1 MTGRPHPWEA
11 NYPRGVSW
19 DVPIPTGTL
28 PALLDRAIARYA
40 NRPALQFRNRRMI
53 FAELGARVDRL
64 ARGLAAL
71 GILPG
76 DAVALL
82 IPNSPAHPISFFAT
96 LRLGARVVHL
106 SPLDPARVIQRKL
119 ADSGART
126 LITANLPGVLPQA
139 LAARAAGAI
148 DRLIVAED
156 SDWGP
161 GGHDAAVPAGA
172 RTLRDLDGPDLE
184 WPHVEPSD
192 VALLQYTGGT
202 TGAPRAA
209 MLTHAN
215 LTAAVGIYDAWA
227 NGTSR
232 AYAPT
237 DRVMCVLPL
246 FHIYALTAVML
257 RAISNGVE
265 LVLRPR
271 FDPELAL
278 DDIEHGRCT
287 HFNGVPTMWIAL
299 INHPGAASRDLS
311 SLKVASSGG
320 AALPPEVGAEF
331 QRLTGLQ
338 LAGGWGMTETSP
350 AGTNLLPDRLQAQG
364 EIGVPL
370 PGIEMDVVAL
380 DDPGLVLPAGEIG
393 ELRIRGPNVT
403 PGYWR
408 RPDETEA
415 AFIGD
420 WFLTGDVGR
429 MDADGVFTIVDRKKD
444 MIISGGFNVYPRNIE
459 DAIHEHPNVREAAV
473 IGIPDP
479 RRGQAAKA
487 FVSLRDGAP
496 PLTLD
501 ALREFLADKLGRH
514 EMPTALEVRDVLPHT
529 PVGKLAKRDLVAA
542 EAAREGAGA
551 SG

>member
-1 MTGRPHPWEA
+1 MTRPHSWEA
-11 NYPRGVSW
+11 SYPPGLRW
-19 DVPIPTGTL
+19 DAPIPTGTL
-28 PALLDRAIARYA
+28 PALLDRAVAAYA
-40 NRPALQFRNRRMI
+40 ARPALEFRGQRMT

-71 GILPG
+71 GLLPG

-82 IPNSPAHPISFFAT
+82 LPNSPAHPIAFFAV
-96 LRLGARVVHL
+96 LRIGGRVVHL
-106 SPLDPARVIQRKL
+106 SPLDPARTIQRKL

-139 LAARAAGAI
+139 LAARASGAV

-156 SDWGP
+156 ADWGP
-161 GGHDAAVPAGA
+161 GGHDAAVPPGA

-184 WPHVEPSD
+184 LPAPEPQD
-192 VALLQYTGGT
+192 VAVLQYTGGT

-227 NGTSR
+227 NGIGR
-232 AYAPT
+232 AYVPT

-246 FHIYALTAVML
+246 FHIYALTAVLL
-257 RAISNGVE
+257 RALANGTE
-265 LVLRPR
+265 LLLRPR
-271 FDPELAL
+271 FDAATAL

-287 HFNGVPTMWIAL
+287 HFYGVPTLWIAL
-299 INHPGAASRDLS
+299 VGHPGADRRDLS
-311 SLKVASSGG
+311 ALKVASSGG
-320 AALPPEVGAEF
+320 AALPPDVGARF
-331 QRLTGLQ
+331 TALTGLH

-350 AGTNLLPDRLQAQG
+350 AGTNLLPDRPQAPG

-380 DDPGLVLPAGEIG
+380 DDPGLVLPPGEIG

-403 PGYWR
+403 TGYWR

-429 MDADGVFTIVDRKKD
+429 MDEAGVFTIVDRKKD
-444 MIISGGFNVYPRNIE
+444 MIISGGFNVYPRSIE
-459 DAIHEHPNVREAAV
+459 DAIHEHPDVREAAV
-473 IGIPDP
+473 IGVPDP
-479 RRGQAAKA
+479 YRGQAAKA
-487 FVSLRDGAP
+487 FVILRDGAAP
-496 PLTLD
+496 MGLD
-501 ALREFLADKLGRH
+501 ALRAFLADKLGRH
-514 EMPTALEVRDVLPHT
+514 EMPTALEVRESLPHT

-542 EAAREGAGA
+542 EAGRMDAGAG
-551 SG
+551 G